1 VILGDFGFGAFIE
14 EVGKFIIGD
23 NNYYFQPSI
32 ALIYIICV
40 ALFLAAEPIHNRPVL
55 TEQERLV
62 NALDLTKEAI
72 LKDTDVDERIRA
84 LKLLYECEP

>member
-1 VILGDFGFGAFIE
+1 
-14 EVGKFIIGD
+14 
-23 NNYYFQPSI
+23 
-32 ALIYIICV
+32 
-40 ALFLAAEPIHNRPVL
+40 LAAEAIHNRPVL

-84 LKLLYECEP
+84 LKLLYECDP